1 VDLICVILQN
11 KLSESLR
18 PAASQIAV
26 PIMMRLEC
34 LMRLTGK
41 VAIITGGGSGIG
53 KAIALAFVR
62 EGAKVVIAGRDS
74 KKLDRAAAEI
84 GGECLA
90 VCADVSQAT
99 DVQNL
104 VSAAIERF
112 QGINILVNNAAVLL
126 PGTAESL
133 SEEDFDQTFNI
144 NVRGLWLLSR
154 AVLPHMRAAGS
165 GSIINIA
172 SVLSLVGAR
181 NRVAYAASKGAVM
194 AMTKAMALDHAAE
207 NIRVNCIAPGIVA
220 TEMVEK
226 FNADPAARRQRE
238 AMHPMGRFGQPED
251 VASAAVYLASDE
263 SRWTT
268 GSVMTIDGGYSAQ

>member
-1 VDLICVILQN
+1 
-11 KLSESLR
+11 
-18 PAASQIAV
+18 
-26 PIMMRLEC
+26 MRLA
-34 LMRLTGK
+34 GK

-53 KAIALAFVR
+53 KAIAMAFVR
-62 EGAKVVIAGRDS
+62 EGAEVVIAGRDS
-74 KKLDRAAAEI
+74 KKLDLAAAEI
-84 GGECLA
+84 GPDCLA
-90 VCADVSQAT
+90 VSADVSSAGS
-99 DVQNL
+99 VEKL
-104 VSAAIERF
+104 VSATLGRF
-112 QGINILVNNAAVLL
+112 KQINVLVNNAAVLL

-133 SEEDFDQTFNI
+133 SEQDFDQTFDI
-144 NVRGLWLLSR
+144 NVKGLWLMSR
-154 AVLPHMRAAGS
+154 AVVPHMRVAGG
-165 GSIINIA
+165 GSIVNIG
-172 SVLSLVGAR
+172 SVLSMLGAR
-181 NRVAYAASKGAVM
+181 NRVAYSASKGAVM

-251 VASAAVYLASDE
+251 VASAAVFLASDE